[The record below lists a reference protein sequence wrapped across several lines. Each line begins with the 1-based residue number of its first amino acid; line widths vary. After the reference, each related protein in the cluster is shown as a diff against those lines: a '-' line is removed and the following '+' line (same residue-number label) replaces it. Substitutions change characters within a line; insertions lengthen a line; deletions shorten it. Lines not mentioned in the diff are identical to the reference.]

1 MVPIEEYEDEIG
13 RKCDRIPE
21 SLALHRKLLYN
32 DLCMWL
38 GDSSFYKEEPEAH
51 AIQKS
56 YFYNGN
62 WAMQKVIHWTRSQSL
77 YESRVLH

>member
-1 MVPIEEYEDEIG
+1 MTCVCGSGI
-13 RKCDRIPE
+13 
-21 SLALHRKLLYN
+21 LLF
-32 DLCMWL
+32 C
-38 GDSSFYKEEPEAH
+38 KEEPEAH

-77 YESRVLH
+77 YESSVLH

>member
-1 MVPIEEYEDEIG
+1 MTCVCGSGILHFLEE
-13 RKCDRIPE
+13 
-21 SLALHRKLLYN
+21 S
-32 DLCMWL
+32 
-38 GDSSFYKEEPEAH
+38 EAH

>member
-1 MVPIEEYEDEIG
+1 MTCVCGSGILLFE
-13 RKCDRIPE
+13 RKN
-21 SLALHRKLLYN
+21 RKP
-32 DLCMWL
+32 MR
-38 GDSSFYKEEPEAH
+38 FK
-51 AIQKS
+51 KS